1 MNVLTIVG
9 RLTRD
14 PEPGVMPGSGT
25 STSKFSVA
33 VNRDYKDK
41 QGNIPVDFLPVEVTG
56 KVADFVNNYI
66 TKGRLVAIQGSMRID
81 RYKKDDEDRT
91 FAKVAA
97 KSVQALESTKKKEE
111 SGPGETFKPSYEV
124 PEGLSPDG
132 FQAIDDSEIPF

>member
-97 KSVQALESTKKKEE
+97 KSVQVLDSSKNKE
-111 SGPGETFKPSYEV
+111 GVKNFTPNYEV
-124 PEGLSPDG
+124 TEGLSPDG